1 MKIILRYLVVS
12 IICFNLAAISGT
24 VCAQENQE
32 GSIQEVMSLLQ
43 EQNNKL
49 SVEIRRIHRELAAL
63 RADLDK
69 PDVKD
74 IFGGIGYILGLCGA
88 AALVA
93 ARRKNE
99 QKE

>member
-1 MKIILRYLVVS
+1 MKTILKYLVV
-12 IICFNLAAISGT
+12 IFVCFNLAAIPGT

-32 GSIQEVMSLLQ
+32 ASIQEVISLLQ
-43 EQNNKL
+43 KQNNKL

-63 RADLDK
+63 RADLNK

-74 IFGGIGYILGLCGA
+74 IFGGIGYILGLCGV

-93 ARRKNE
+93 ARRKRE
-99 QKE
+99 QEQ